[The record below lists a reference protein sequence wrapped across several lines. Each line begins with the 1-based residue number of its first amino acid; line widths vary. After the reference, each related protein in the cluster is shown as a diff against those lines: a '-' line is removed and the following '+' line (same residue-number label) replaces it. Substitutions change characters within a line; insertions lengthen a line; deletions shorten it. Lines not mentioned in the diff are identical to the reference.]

1 MKKILFA
8 LLMMAAGCASVHAQ
22 KTEQMGDH
30 LGLLLSKTDKL
41 DSLYNY
47 WNGFVAQHPLRLVG
61 SKWSSVK
68 VLTFSL
74 MHL

>member
-1 MKKILFA
+1 MI
-8 LLMMAAGCASVHAQ
+8 AAGCASVHAQ

-30 LGLLLSKTDKL
+30 LGLLLSKADKL

-61 SKWSSVK
+61 SK
-68 VLTFSL
+68 
-74 MHL
+74 